1 MSHECTLIV
10 QYTTF
15 EVTSDAEFSLKRFS
29 INFKLSHN
37 ITIDCMCCTDIIANI
52 SQQVPQFS
60 NARPNI
66 CASCV
71 TYLLPRMDPL
81 LFQAALIDGAVVVKR
96 LKMDRKSRT
105 GIGTE

>member
-1 MSHECTLIV
+1 
-10 QYTTF
+10 
-15 EVTSDAEFSLKRFS
+15 
-29 INFKLSHN
+29 
-37 ITIDCMCCTDIIANI
+37 MCCTDIIANI

-60 NARPNI
+60 NAQPNI
-66 CASCV
+66 YASCV

-81 LFQAALIDGAVVVKR
+81 LFQAALIDDSTVVKR